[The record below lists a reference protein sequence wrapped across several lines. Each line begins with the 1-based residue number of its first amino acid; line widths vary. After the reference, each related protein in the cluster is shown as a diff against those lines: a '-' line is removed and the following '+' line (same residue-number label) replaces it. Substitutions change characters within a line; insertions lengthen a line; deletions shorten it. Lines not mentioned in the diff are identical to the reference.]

1 MSTAKHGFDVASYQP
16 YFNDDVNATDVLV
29 QTGDTILGGYE
40 IHNVTAADAFLLLF
54 NAAAIADVTVG
65 TTVPDYVIPN
75 DANGVRG
82 RSFNKP
88 LSFPLGL
95 VIASTTTTDGSTNA
109 AQDVSLEYA

>member
-1 MSTAKHGFDVASYQP
+1 MAAKNDLSIGAVLP

-29 QTGDTILGGYE
+29 QTAETVLYSVSL
-40 IHNVTAADAFLLLF
+40 HNVTAADAFLLLF

-75 DANGVRG
+75 AANGVVNMA
-82 RSFNKP
+82 FVKP
-88 LSFPLGL
+88 LLFNLGL

-109 AQDVSLEYA
+109 AQDVSLGYL